1 MSLITTMFSLP
12 LIAAGALPVLAS
24 GVSSMVGGLFGGFM
38 ARSARRSAEKK
49 RQAAEARLAQ
59 LEANRQEI
67 TNPYS
72 EAMNLVTNPFAN
84 LSVSTQAAEY
94 QAEQADVSLANTLDT
109 LQSTG
114 AGAGGATAL
123 ARAALQSKRGIA
135 ASIAQQE
142 SRNQQLRAQ
151 GQAAMEKQLAMFSGA
166 GNKFMFDAREKREL
180 QQLNRQSSLVS
191 SYSQQEAQYR
201 SQEGAMFGEA
211 LGGLGSFA
219 IGGGFKA
226 LRGMLGGGGER
237 PPLTTSQKIV
247 SDRITAESDQYA
259 EDMELEEI
267 EDFTLGLEEEEDES

>member
-1 MSLITTMFSLP
+1 
-12 LIAAGALPVLAS
+12 
-24 GVSSMVGGLFGGFM
+24 
-38 ARSARRSAEKK
+38 
-49 RQAAEARLAQ
+49 
-59 LEANRQEI
+59 
-67 TNPYS
+67 
-72 EAMNLVTNPFAN
+72 
-84 LSVSTQAAEY
+84 
-94 QAEQADVSLANTLDT
+94 
-109 LQSTG
+109 
-114 AGAGGATAL
+114 
-123 ARAALQSKRGIA
+123 
-135 ASIAQQE
+135 
-142 SRNQQLRAQ
+142 
-151 GQAAMEKQLAMFSGA
+151 
-166 GNKFMFDAREKREL
+166 MFDAREKREL